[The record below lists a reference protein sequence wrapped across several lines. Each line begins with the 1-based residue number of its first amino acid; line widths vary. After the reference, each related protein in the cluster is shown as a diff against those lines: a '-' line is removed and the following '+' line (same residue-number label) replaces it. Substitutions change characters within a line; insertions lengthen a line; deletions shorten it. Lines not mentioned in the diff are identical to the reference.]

1 MFAIL
6 RNTLRNIRYTPE
18 RFWHPVR
25 RRKLLERLARG
36 PRPRRVLFICH
47 GNICR
52 SPYAAFA
59 FARGQNGGPAIDVI
73 SRGFIGPDRPCPPA
87 ALEVAG
93 ARGIDM
99 SQHRSA
105 LITRDAL
112 RSSDLIVVMDTK
124 QRSRLETE
132 HGVPRERVVVLG
144 DLDPLPIDRRTVR
157 DPVEQPTHVFAGTY
171 DRIDRCVRK
180 LWEALP

>member
-1 MFAIL
+1 MFGIL
-6 RNTLRNIRYTPE
+6 RRTLRNIRYTPQ
-18 RFWHPVR
+18 RVWHPVR
-25 RRKLLERLARG
+25 HRRLLDQLARG
-36 PRPRRVLFICH
+36 PRPRRILFICH

-59 FARGQNGGPAIDVI
+59 FTRRQNGKPPIDVI

-99 SQHRSA
+99 SRHRSA
-105 LITRDAL
+105 LVSRDAV
-112 RSSDLIVVMDTK
+112 RGSDLIVVMDTK
-124 QRSRLETE
+124 QRARLEIE
-132 HGVPRERVVVLG
+132 HGVPRERVVLLG
-144 DLDPLPIDRRTVR
+144 DLDPVPIDRRTIH
-157 DPVEQPTHVFAGTY
+157 DPVEQPADVFAATY

-180 LWEALP
+180 LSEALS